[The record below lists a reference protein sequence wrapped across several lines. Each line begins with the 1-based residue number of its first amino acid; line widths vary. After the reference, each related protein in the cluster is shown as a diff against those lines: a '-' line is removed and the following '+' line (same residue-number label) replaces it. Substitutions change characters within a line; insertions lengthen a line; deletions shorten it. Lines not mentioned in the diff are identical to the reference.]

1 LEFVERHR
9 SINATSSVSSDD
21 IMEHRRRFIFRGNA
35 AAFGGRIVR
44 PKDIVLEAPGSS
56 LPVTGGRSIARIPR
70 TAFDDFFSVESAST
84 FADGRFDDA
93 GQLVEKT
100 HHRVQE
106 DSLSATTT
114 VNADVVGL
122 AIGRK
127 PRLTIGHLHGSLTA
141 KSPLGSGEPA
151 IQVGKDTVIDQVAVN
166 GHRLIVELDLTPFQ
180 RCDTHAKLL
189 TAADDHAFVKHSGRA
204 LFMHTSQNGQ
214 PAPGAGRLF
223 ESYPGTLYATIVKSI
238 RWDGDPFPGSHIDHN
253 TVTIPEFGRVY
264 FGELLISKYERRL
277 TMVRGALG
285 SDSGGDVSGSDVQDN
300 GSWGYP

>member
-1 LEFVERHR
+1 
-9 SINATSSVSSDD
+9 
-21 IMEHRRRFIFRGNA
+21 MELRRRFIFRGNA

-44 PKDIVLEAPGSS
+44 PKDIVIEAPGSALS
-56 LPVTGGRSIARIPR
+56 VTGGRSVARIPR

-84 FADGRFDDA
+84 FAEGRFDDA
-93 GQLVEKT
+93 GQLIEKT

-106 DSLSATTT
+106 DSLTATTT

-127 PRLTIGHLHGSLTA
+127 PRLTIDHLHASLTA

-151 IQVGKDTVIDQVAVN
+151 IQIGPDTVIDTVAVN

-189 TAADDHAFVKHSGRA
+189 TAADDHAFVRNSGRL
-204 LFMHTSQNGQ
+204 LFMQTPRHGHPT
-214 PAPGAGRLF
+214 PGAGRLL
-223 ESYPGTLYATIVKSI
+223 ESYPGTLYATIVKGI
-238 RWDGDPFPGSHIDHN
+238 TWDGDPFPGAQIDHN
-253 TVTIPEFGRVY
+253 TVTIPEFGRVF
-264 FGELLISKYERRL
+264 FGELLISRYERRL
-277 TMVRGALG
+277 TMMRGVLG